1 LQAASKLIGGIS
13 IGGGGD
19 ASPLSASSTATGTM
33 PPDDAGNMHG
43 GRAGQ
48 APGPTYIINARDTED
63 AFVRAQRLEREK
75 AAAKL
80 SRF

>member
-1 LQAASKLIGGIS
+1 V
-13 IGGGGD
+13 
-19 ASPLSASSTATGTM
+19 SA
-33 PPDDAGNMHG
+33 DDPGNMHG

-48 APGPTYIINARDTED
+48 APGPTYNITARDTED
-63 AFVRAQRLEREK
+63 AFVKAQRVEREK